1 MHTPI
6 MHRAR
11 WLAKKPTGSAENSM
25 TTAPRKPESPRPV
38 HSNREVRLISNDVE
52 QSLLCALLEEPTY
65 VAPVFKVIRPEEFG
79 IDAHQRIARAIEIV
93 ASTPGLVVNRSTVHE
108 NLKQTERLQQVGGSA
123 YLIELSNLPAASLD
137 DALSWARI
145 LKGLWKKRAAL
156 IEIRALA
163 AKFETGSV
171 DDVGAAIKETF
182 ERIKQDAEE
191 PSTRV
196 PRTVGDIVADWR
208 DEGQCERLDL
218 GIATLDQLCG
228 GGLPIPRR
236 VLITGAP
243 SAGKTYELV
252 WIAEQFLTRLAAFGF
267 LIGIVAIDEDDTD
280 LLVRF
285 AQMRGFTPGQLEERT
300 EETLAQ
306 VETEFADAPVRFY
319 DSEWSLDAAVE
330 DLAAAAKNKGCRS
343 SLFVDSIHVAWSV
356 AGVQA
361 RTLRESIDCNFKV
374 LKRAHLVHRMTVI
387 TTGEMNRQNYASEKQ
402 AADANIAASTAE
414 TRAAEFWAQTHLAV
428 RTPKDLDGIVECTV
442 AKNRGIRTKKGKF
455 WLKLLHESHDLQE
468 VGDPNQN
475 PEFVQAKESR
485 KLDTKNRKNL
495 ADANQL
501 GQFIVSNPGLSARK
515 LRTAV
520 SAAQS
525 LGWGTGRLDKALA
538 VLRSNQ
544 TIYRLVENETSTATT
559 YTVTLE
565 KGAYDTE

>member
-1 MHTPI
+1 
-6 MHRAR
+6 
-11 WLAKKPTGSAENSM
+11 M

-65 VAPVFKVIRPEEFG
+65 VAPVFKVMRPEEFG

-171 DDVGAAIKETF
+171 DDVGAAIKATF
-182 ERIKQDAEE
+182 ERIKQDADES
-191 PSTRV
+191 STRV

-208 DEGQCERLDL
+208 EEGQTERVNL
-218 GIATLDQLCG
+218 GIPTLDAKCG

-243 SAGKTYELV
+243 SAGKTYIQTWV
-252 WIAEQFLTRLAAFGF
+252 GEQFLTRLAAFGF
-267 LIGIVAIDEDDTD
+267 LVGIVAIDEDDTD

-285 AQMRGFTPGQLEERT
+285 AQMRGFTPEQLEART
-300 EETLAQ
+300 EETLVQ
-306 VETEFADAPVRFY
+306 VAAEFAETPVRFY
-319 DSEWSLDAAVE
+319 DSEWSLDAAVT
-330 DLAAAAKNKGCRS
+330 DLASAAKEKGCPPA
-343 SLFVDSIHVAWSV
+343 LFVDSIHVAWSV
-356 AGVQA
+356 AGIA
-361 RTLRESIDCNFKV
+361 AKSIRESIDCNFKV

-414 TRAAEFWAQTHLAV
+414 TRAAEYWAQTHLAV
-428 RTPKDLDGIVECTV
+428 RTPKDLDGIIECTI
-442 AKNRGIRTKKGKF
+442 AKNRGIRSKRGKF
-455 WLKLLHESHDLQE
+455 WLRLQHETHDIQE
-468 VGDPNQN
+468 VGDPNES
-475 PEFVQAKESR
+475 PEFVQAKEEKKR
-485 KLDTKNRKNL
+485 TAAAFKNTKDAEQL
-495 ADANQL
+495 AKFL
-501 GQFIVSNPGLSARK
+501 LSHTDLNVRG
-515 LRTAV
+515 LRTAI
-520 SAAQS
+520 SAEPS
-525 LGWGTGRLDKALA
+525 LGWGHSKLDKALA
-538 VLRSNQ
+538 VLRSGK
-544 TIYRLVENETSTATT
+544 TIYTITEPKKDGPAVYSI
-559 YTVTLE
+559 TLE
-565 KGAYDTE
+565 PGVYDA